1 MIIFFSGCFSFPPLE
16 QVRSGVRRLGPRLHD
31 LPPALWDADQRRAV
45 RVGRRGAAR
54 RYDAQRSPSLLAL
67 GATRPRN
74 DAHVR
79 TAFFMFLL
87 LCITEYFINLILL

>member
-79 TAFFMFLL
+79 LHFCFS
-87 LCITEYFINLILL
+87 LIVYH